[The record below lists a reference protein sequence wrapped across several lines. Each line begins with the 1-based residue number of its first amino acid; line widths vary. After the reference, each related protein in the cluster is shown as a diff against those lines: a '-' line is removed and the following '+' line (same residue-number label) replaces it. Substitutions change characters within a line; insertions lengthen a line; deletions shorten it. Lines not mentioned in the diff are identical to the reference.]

1 MLLAK
6 GAQQWDRRRHL
17 SYRNRMQ
24 PDGIRRR
31 PKKRLRE
38 QSQPFG
44 EAGKVFTP
52 FCYSPDKVG
61 DDKRRRKQLD

>member
-1 MLLAK
+1 
-6 GAQQWDRRRHL
+6 
-17 SYRNRMQ
+17 MQ